1 MMKTDK
7 QKIQVLNRLVEYY
20 GFQYWWEDEN
30 RISDWV
36 SMILIQ
42 QTTESNAKKALKNL
56 EPFLT
61 VEGLQQIELEKL
73 QELIR
78 PAGFFKQ
85 KSRYIKELIQWFAA
99 NGGDF
104 ERFRSYS
111 TAELRKELLTIKGVG
126 SETADAML
134 LYIFERNAFIADQY
148 AIRLFIRLGF
158 GEYKNY
164 EAMHK
169 EFNHLAE
176 QVTHDVC
183 KEWHA
188 AIDLHGKQYGKNKN
202 LDESW
207 LLSEREQLDIATF

>member
-1 MMKTDK
+1 MKTDK
-7 QKIQVLNRLVEYY
+7 QKIQVLNQLVDYY
-20 GFQYWWEDEN
+20 GFQHWWEDDN

-42 QTTESNAKKALKNL
+42 QTTEKNAKKALKNL
-56 EPFLT
+56 ENVLT
-61 VEGLQQIELEKL
+61 VEQLQKIEIEKL

-85 KSRYIKELIQWFAA
+85 KSLYIKALIQWFVS

-104 ERFRSYS
+104 EMFRSYS
-111 TAELRKELLTIKGVG
+111 TAELRKELLSIKGVG
-126 SETADAML
+126 FETADAML
-134 LYIFERNAFIADQY
+134 LYIFERNVFIADQY
-148 AIRLFIRLGF
+148 AIRLFSRLGF

-169 EFNHLAE
+169 EFNHLTK
-176 QVTHDVC
+176 QIPYDLC

-188 AIDLHGKQYGKNKN
+188 AIDLHGKKYGKNKE
-202 LDESW
+202 LDETW
-207 LLSEREQLDIATF
+207 LFHEGNKYYILS